1 MAVSQEFVEKSIA
14 HQLGTQGDGVFSCD
28 TTARQLAEQVSSG
41 MAVSWDHAAQAPKRY
56 NRWTASADRAC
67 PWQIEHPKHT
77 NAVKST
83 HALRDILQA
92 GADYDFMIDM
102 QDHRVRNIVA
112 ENGHMMPMFCFNRL
126 VGRGQG
132 RVLWPLPGYHD
143 IDSPDFLGNLDP
155 ARIPWNDKSD
165 RVVWRGGAGNRG
177 RKGKNGRGNMVR
189 MHALLRK
196 YKSGEFDYDQTLT
209 VLKTMQRFGFLH
221 RYINDPRFDLGYTNS
236 DGFILE
242 NEPFLAEYERPRI
255 QREDFQTY
263 KYIVVLPGNDVG
275 SSLFWTLNSGSVA
288 LVVDCVFETFATH
301 HFKPWEHFVPIRKGH
316 GDVKKQ
322 LKWCDDHQDECQAMT
337 ARAAETCKLLADPD
351 LRKTILTGVVDGLR
365 RRLDRTAAHSARAV
379 RVTASPAPSNRN
391 TTLKKMPSDS
401 DAKVPNPRE
410 ISNG

>member
-14 HQLGTQGDGVFSCD
+14 HQLGVQSDGVFSGD
-28 TTARQLAEQVSSG
+28 STARQLAEQVSSG

-56 NRWTASADRAC
+56 NRWTASTDLAS
-67 PWQIEHPKHT
+67 PWQLEHPKHT
-77 NAVKST
+77 NALKST
-83 HALRDILQA
+83 HALRDILEA

-102 QDHRVRNIVA
+102 QDHRVRNIVT
-112 ENGHMMPMFCFNRL
+112 ENGQMMPMFCFNRL
-126 VGRGQG
+126 IGRGHG
-132 RVLWPLPGYHD
+132 RILWPLPGYHD
-143 IDSPDFLGNLDP
+143 IDSPDFLGDLDP
-155 ARIPWNDKSD
+155 ARIAWVNKSD

-196 YKSGEFDYDQTLT
+196 YKNGEFDRDQTLT

-255 QREDFQTY
+255 EREDFQTY

-275 SSLFWTLNSGSVA
+275 SSLFWSLNSGSVA
-288 LVVDCVFETFATH
+288 LVVDCNFETFATH

-337 ARAAETCKLLADPD
+337 VRAAETCKLLADPD
-351 LRKTILTGVVDGLR
+351 LRKTILSGVVDGLR
-365 RRLDRTAAHSARAV
+365 QRLDRTVVKPAKAVKAPASAGQPK
-379 RVTASPAPSNRN
+379 SD
-391 TTLKKMPSDS
+391 TTKRTPTVSV
-401 DAKVPNPRE
+401 AKVTNARE
-410 ISNG
+410 TSNG